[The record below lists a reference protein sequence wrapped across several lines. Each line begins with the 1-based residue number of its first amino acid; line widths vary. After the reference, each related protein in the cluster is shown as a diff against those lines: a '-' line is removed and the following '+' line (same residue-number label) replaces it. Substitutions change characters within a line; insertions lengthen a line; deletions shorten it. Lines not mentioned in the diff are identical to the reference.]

1 MVCLCKLMLVQN
13 ITTVCES
20 RSLDE
25 TFILR
30 VTSLIKELIKCMTTS
45 NTHDYFSSLKFFF
58 SKRETNNIRTSFILL
73 VRYLD
78 LWHNFA
84 ALEDTLTDRYHIELL
99 NWCNGLRVSCCNV
112 SFCFESQRYLF
123 ITCIAAPITIAA
135 FDICIILLFSGLI
148 CYHLNNKVVCFICD
162 AFMVNIIIISISS
175 GSSGGSSRT
184 STSSSLSIVK

>member
-1 MVCLCKLMLVQN
+1 
-13 ITTVCES
+13 
-20 RSLDE
+20 
-25 TFILR
+25 
-30 VTSLIKELIKCMTTS
+30 MTTS
-45 NTHDYFSSLKFFF
+45 NTHVYFSSLKFF
-58 SKRETNNIRTSFILL
+58 KRETNNRTSLILL
-73 VRYLD
+73 VIYLE
-78 LWHNFA
+78 LWRNFA

-123 ITCIAAPITIAA
+123 ITYIAAPIIIAA
-135 FDICIILLFSGLI
+135 FDICFILLFSGLT
-148 CYHLNNKVVCFICD
+148 CYHLINKAVCFICD